1 MVVMDRNGKDW
12 APWEDEIV
20 VNKALTNSD
29 IAYLVGR
36 MEEAVS
42 DRRRRL
48 SGFIPRPGRKPQAI
62 AAPTKKQMNVL
73 KEWERICPVCG
84 KVFELRSS
92 EWVFKARGG
101 PRGNNRRYLCS
112 WGCMQKWR
120 ENQ

>member
-1 MVVMDRNGKDW
+1 MVAMDRNGKDW

-36 MEEAVS
+36 TEEAVS

-48 SGFIPRPGRKPQAI
+48 SGFIPRPGRNPQAI
-62 AAPTKKQMNVL
+62 AAPTKKQIEAL
-73 KEWERICPVCG
+73 KAWERVCPVCG

-92 EWVFKARGG
+92 EWVFKARY
-101 PRGNNRRYLCS
+101 YLRS
-112 WGCMQKWR
+112 SKFI
-120 ENQ
+120 